1 MKDEWFIICE
11 LGHSYSRQ
19 SQVPKT
25 CLTCGEKITVAVN
38 FGGVVTPF
46 TLTVDPKG
54 NPAIAIRRG
63 APESANAPDG
73 PTNHARPEVD
83 EMVIEALKER
93 RDASDIYLVQCPWCD
108 WWSYYNQGSHASCR
122 NPNCGRDLTPQ
133 IAETITLADYWD
145 DAPYPGDEGA
155 AAQ

>member
-19 SQVPKT
+19 SEVPKT

-54 NPAIAIRRG
+54 NPAITIRRR
-63 APESANAPDG
+63 ALSANAVNSQPG
-73 PTNHARPEVD
+73 
-83 EMVIEALKER
+83 
-93 RDASDIYLVQCPWCD
+93 
-108 WWSYYNQGSHASCR
+108 
-122 NPNCGRDLTPQ
+122 
-133 IAETITLADYWD
+133 ET
-145 DAPYPGDEGA
+145 
-155 AAQ
+155 AQQSANIKAKD